1 MSCQFIFLLVKNH
14 IDKIPKTLYIVNYME
29 TSNFASVV
37 KKIYESN
44 INFFST
50 KTLRDII
57 SVSKENTFFK
67 YIRRLVKEGILNKI
81 ERDKYII
88 SKAKVSDF
96 ELANFLVYPSYVS
109 FESALNFWGILS
121 QFPYEMTSATPKKT
135 RLKKYKEKVFS
146 YTHIDKNLFF
156 GYEKIDNFLIA
167 NPEKSLLDEIYLVA
181 KGIKK
186 INFEELDF
194 TKIKKKII
202 KDYLSYYPKTRQFL
216 KVVNKLSL

>member
-1 MSCQFIFLLVKNH
+1 
-14 IDKIPKTLYIVNYME
+14 ME
-29 TSNFASVV
+29 SLNFPSVI

-44 INFFST
+44 LFFFTT

-57 SVSKENTFFK
+57 KVTNENTFFK
-67 YIRRLVKEGILNKI
+67 YIRRLVEEGILSKI

-88 SKAKVSDF
+88 SKGKVSDF

-121 QFPYEMTSATPKKT
+121 QFPYEVTSATSKKT
-135 RLKKYKEKVFS
+135 KLKKYKEKVFS

-167 NPEKSLLDEIYLVA
+167 NQEKSLLDEIYLVS

-186 INFEELDF
+186 INLEELDF
-194 TKIKKKII
+194 TKLKKKIL

-216 KVVNKLSL
+216 KVISKLPL